1 MPFQKIPLK
10 GWVGLA
16 ITIGFLVGMMMAL
29 PALRWFFLLSIPP
42 GLLVG
47 LVMYLINRRRRG
59 W

>member
-16 ITIGFLVGMMMAL
+16 ITIGFLFGMLMAL

>member
-16 ITIGFLVGMMMAL
+16 FTIVFLVVMMMAL

-42 GLLVG
+42 GLAVG
-47 LVMYLINRRRRG
+47 VVLYLINRHRRG